1 MSLYLEN
8 SDGVKSRPAWNEN
21 VPRQC
26 LLADSSNQKKKSSER
41 WIQIDEWKV
50 ELRTSWAESTRPGSL
65 ERMIH
70 CPLGHFTRATSLER
84 QLSTYSLSYHSHEGI
99 NVDFTEIGK
108 FLRGGGNYK
117 MGCRPLSHTLVS
129 LLPHDLSLFQT
140 CSGSLS
146 SFALL
151 FLSLC
156 DALYLWGTLPP
167 RKTLPDAVWHWMR
180 TVTQNKPISFL
191 ANQCVVRCS

>member
-108 FLRGGGNYK
+108 FLRGGGGAGIIK
-117 MGCRPLSHTLVS
+117 WGAGPSPT
-129 LLPHDLSLFQT
+129 P
-140 CSGSLS
+140 
-146 SFALL
+146 L
-151 FLSLC
+151 FLSCHMISLSFRLVQAPWVPLLSYFSHYVMLC
-156 DALYLWGTLPP
+156 TFGGLYRQEKHYQMQSDIEWELWP
-167 RKTLPDAVWHWMR
+167 KTNPF
-180 TVTQNKPISFL
+180 PF
-191 ANQCVVRCS
+191 